1 MILTFLFIIFLPVA
15 IILGPFLYILIY
27 SAIIWPA
34 ELTGRG
40 RSCSFL
46 SKIMVW
52 LVFIFIVAP
61 LVVALGMT
69 GVVIADAFAILP
81 LYYYSISFL
90 IRLSIAGC
98 RTKL

>member
-1 MILTFLFIIFLPVA
+1 
-15 IILGPFLYILIY
+15 
-27 SAIIWPA
+27 
-34 ELTGRG
+34 
-40 RSCSFL
+40 
-46 SKIMVW
+46 MVW

>member
-1 MILTFLFIIFLPVA
+1 
-15 IILGPFLYILIY
+15 
-27 SAIIWPA
+27 
-34 ELTGRG
+34 
-40 RSCSFL
+40 
-46 SKIMVW
+46 MVW

-98 RTKL
+98 RTKLWLNLNKTNTFKKKLKGFKMRPAVKIKVW